1 MQARWQR
8 GKVPRDAKFFSLTT
22 NYTVYKITSKTS
34 DKISLQQ
41 DDSALQLESHLTNGP
56 WHAKVQDPKHLQQKI
71 SVKQRIPH
79 RWDPTNHS

>member
-8 GKVPRDAKFFSLTT
+8 GKVPQDTKFFSLTT

-41 DDSALQLESHLTNGP
+41 DDSALQLESHLTNEP
-56 WHAKVQDPKHLQQKI
+56 WHSKVQDPKHLQQKI

>member
-8 GKVPRDAKFFSLTT
+8 GKVPRDIKFFSLTP
-22 NYTVYKITSKTS
+22 NYTVYKIISKTS

-56 WHAKVQDPKHLQQKI
+56 WHTKVQDPKHLQQKI
-71 SVKQRIPH
+71 SVKQTIPH